1 MKTSRINKALI
12 TSGMLLLATSA
23 SGHTSGEHGGGLV
36 QQLMHILQS
45 TDHLFIILALGVAAS
60 FLIRLLKNNA
70 DK

>member
-1 MKTSRINKALI
+1 MKTSRIHKVLI
-12 TSGMLLLATSA
+12 TSGMLLLATSV
-23 SGHTSGEHGGGLV
+23 SGHTRGEHGGGLV

-60 FLIRLLKNNA
+60 LLIGLLRNNP